1 MHRSQ
6 PGTHDKKMKTSKNS
20 GRGGKKKSGRAI
32 GAAKKAASRSKRS
45 PNSLFSQA
53 NHEDPNAL
61 NGHFKSRSKEE
72 INECIF
78 RISEAAISSRN
89 LDDFFFSIHRHIA
102 ELMPAHNFYIA
113 LYDSVNDMLSFPYFV
128 DECDPTPAPKK
139 LGKGLTEYVL
149 RTGKPLLASPEV
161 FAELEKS
168 GEVES
173 IGAPSIDWLGV
184 PLKMDGQII
193 GALVLQTYTEGVRYG
208 QEEMNVLKF
217 VSGQVAMAVNRR
229 KIEEEV
235 QERGRLL
242 ASVFESIQD
251 GISILDLDYRI
262 IRVNPAMEKWY
273 AHAMPLIGKKC
284 FEAYHLRDQ
293 ACAVCPTR
301 QSLETGQAAYE
312 VVPKVGM
319 GGEVTGWLD
328 LYSFP
333 LIDQRTGQMR
343 GVIEY
348 VRDITERKTAE
359 DRLQAS
365 LREKEVLLREIHHR
379 VKNNMQII
387 SSLLNLQS
395 RHIQDPGVLEVFKE
409 SQRRIRSM
417 ALIHERLYQSADLS
431 RIEFSQYLDNLTHR
445 LLHSYQV
452 DSDRIRLSLHT
463 EEVFLNVNTAIPCGL
478 IVNEL
483 ISNALKHAFPD
494 GRRGEVAVELHRNEG
509 GEFLLRVRDN
519 GVGFPKT
526 LDFRRTETL
535 GMQIVVTLV
544 DQIDGTIEMGASGG
558 TDFQIR
564 FKEIPYKPSL

>member
-1 MHRSQ
+1 M
-6 PGTHDKKMKTSKNS
+6 KML
-20 GRGGKKKSGRAI
+20 KKSGGGSKKKPARRIRA
-32 GAAKKAASRSKRS
+32 ADKAASTSKRS
-45 PNSLFSQA
+45 PNSLYSQA
-53 NHEDPNAL
+53 NHEDLNAS
-61 NGHFKSRSKEE
+61 NGLFKSRSKEE

-89 LDDFFFSIHRHIA
+89 LDDLFFSIHRHIA

-184 PLKMDGQII
+184 PLKLDGQII

-208 QEEMNVLKF
+208 REEMNVLKF
-217 VSGQVAMAVNRR
+217 VSDQVAMAVNRR

-242 ASVFESIQD
+242 ASIFESIQD

-284 FEAYHLRDQ
+284 FEAYQLRDQ
-293 ACAVCPTR
+293 VCAVCPTR
-301 QSLETGQAAYE
+301 QTLETGQAVYV
-312 VVPKVGM
+312 VVPKVGT
-319 GGEVTGWLD
+319 GGEVAGWMD

-348 VRDITERKTAE
+348 ARDITERKNAE

-395 RHIQDPGVLEVFKE
+395 RHIQDPAVLEVFKE

-445 LLHSYQV
+445 LFHSYQV
-452 DSDRIRLSLHT
+452 DPDRIRLNLLT

-483 ISNALKHAFPD
+483 VSNALKHAFPD
-494 GRRGEVAVELHRNEG
+494 GRRGQVAVELHRSQG
-509 GEFLLRVRDN
+509 GEFLLRIKDD
-519 GVGFPKT
+519 GVGFPTT

-544 DQIDGTIEMGASGG
+544 DQIDGAIEMDVSAG

-564 FKEIPYKPSL
+564 FNEIPFKPSP

>member
-1 MHRSQ
+1 M
-6 PGTHDKKMKTSKNS
+6 KKPKNT
-20 GRGGKKKSGRAI
+20 GRGGKKKPERGVRAV
-32 GAAKKAASRSKRS
+32 ARVTSRPKRS
-45 PNSLFSQA
+45 PDSLVSQV
-53 NHEDPNAL
+53 NHIEL
-61 NGHFKSRSKEE
+61 NGSNGLFKSRSKEE

-78 RISEAAISSRN
+78 RISEAAISSKN
-89 LDDFFFSIHRHIA
+89 LDDLFFSIHRNIA

-113 LYDSVNDMLSFPYFV
+113 LYDPTKDMLSFPYFV

-149 RTGKPLLASPEV
+149 RTGEPLLASPEV

-184 PLKMDGQII
+184 PLKIDGQII
-193 GALVLQTYTEGVRYG
+193 GVLVLQTYTEGVRYG
-208 QEEMNVLKF
+208 KEEMNVLKF
-217 VSGQVAMAVNRR
+217 VSGQVAMAVNRKR
-229 KIEEEV
+229 IEDEV

-242 ASVFESIQD
+242 ASIFGSIQD

-293 ACAVCPTR
+293 VCAVCPTR
-301 QSLETGQAAYE
+301 QTLETGQAAYE
-312 VVPKVGM
+312 VVPMVGT

-333 LIDQRTGQMR
+333 LIDQRTGQMI

-348 VRDITERKTAE
+348 VRDITKRKKAE
-359 DRLQAS
+359 DQLQAS

-387 SSLLNLQS
+387 SSLLSLQS

-431 RIEFSQYLDNLTHR
+431 RIEFSQYLDNLANR

-452 DSDRIRLSLHT
+452 NSDRVRLSLHS
-463 EEVFLNVNTAIPCGL
+463 EEVFLNINTAIPCGL

-483 ISNALKHAFPD
+483 ISNALKHAFPN
-494 GRRGEVAVELHRNEG
+494 GRKGQVAVELRRNES
-509 GEFLLRVRDN
+509 GEFLLRVSDD
-519 GVGFPKT
+519 GVGFPKA

-544 DQIDGTIEMGASGG
+544 DQIDGTIEMGELGR
-558 TDFQIR
+558 TEFLIR
-564 FKEIPYKPSL
+564 FKEIPYRPNP

>member
-1 MHRSQ
+1 
-6 PGTHDKKMKTSKNS
+6 MKTSKNS
-20 GRGGKKKSGRAI
+20 GRGGKKKPGRGI

-53 NHEDPNAL
+53 NHEDPNAPNEL
-61 NGHFKSRSKEE
+61 FKSRPKEE

-78 RISEAAISSRN
+78 RISEAAISSKN
-89 LDDFFFSIHRHIA
+89 LDDLFFSIHRHIA

-184 PLKMDGQII
+184 PLKLDGQII
-193 GALVLQTYTEGVRYG
+193 GVLVLQTYTEGVRYG

-242 ASVFESIQD
+242 ASIFESIQD

-262 IRVNPAMEKWY
+262 IRVNPAIEKWY

-293 ACAVCPTR
+293 VCAVCPTR
-301 QSLETGQAAYE
+301 QTLETGQAAYE
-312 VVPKVGM
+312 VVTKVGT

-348 VRDITERKTAE
+348 VRDITERKKAE

-395 RHIQDPGVLEVFKE
+395 RQIQDPHVLEVFKE

-463 EEVFLNVNTAIPCGL
+463 EEVFLNVNTHGHPLRLDRQRAHLQRPEACF
-478 IVNEL
+478 
-483 ISNALKHAFPD
+483 SRRAQ
-494 GRRGEVAVELHRNEG
+494 GRG
-509 GEFLLRVRDN
+509 GR
-519 GVGFPKT
+519 
-526 LDFRRTETL
+526 
-535 GMQIVVTLV
+535 
-544 DQIDGTIEMGASGG
+544 GASS
-558 TDFQIR
+558 
-564 FKEIPYKPSL
+564 E

>member
-1 MHRSQ
+1 M
-6 PGTHDKKMKTSKNS
+6 KKSNS
-20 GRGGKKKSGRAI
+20 SSRRGKKKSERGIRAANTVML
-32 GAAKKAASRSKRS
+32 GPKRS
-45 PNSLFSQA
+45 PDSLVSQV
-53 NHEDPNAL
+53 NHFEL
-61 NGHFKSRSKEE
+61 NGSNGLFKSRSKEE

-78 RISEAAISSRN
+78 RISEAAISSKN
-89 LDDFFFSIHRHIA
+89 LDDLFFSIHRNIA

-113 LYDSVNDMLSFPYFV
+113 LYDSTNDMLSFPYFV

-149 RTGKPLLASPEV
+149 RTGEPLLASPEV

-184 PLKMDGQII
+184 PLKLDSQII
-193 GALVLQTYTEGVRYG
+193 GVLVLQTYTEGVRYG
-208 QEEMNVLKF
+208 KEEMNVLKF
-217 VSGQVAMAVNRR
+217 VSGQVAMAVNRKR
-229 KIEEEV
+229 IEDEV

-242 ASVFESIQD
+242 ASIFESIQD

-262 IRVNPAMEKWY
+262 IRVNPAVEKWY

-284 FEAYHLRDQ
+284 FEAYHLRDRI
-293 ACAVCPTR
+293 CAVCPTR
-301 QSLETGQAAYE
+301 QTLETGQAAYE
-312 VVPKVGM
+312 VVSMVGT

-348 VRDITERKTAE
+348 VRDITQRKKAE
-359 DRLQAS
+359 DQLQAS

-387 SSLLNLQS
+387 SSLLSLQS

-431 RIEFSQYLDNLTHR
+431 RIEFSQYLDNLANR

-452 DSDRIRLSLHT
+452 DSDRVRLNLHS
-463 EEVFLNVNTAIPCGL
+463 EQVFLNINTAIPCGL

-483 ISNALKHAFPD
+483 ISNALKHAFPN
-494 GRRGEVAVELHRNEG
+494 GRRGEVAVELRRNES
-509 GEFLLRVRDN
+509 GEFLLRVSDD
-519 GVGFPKT
+519 GVGFPKA

-544 DQIDGTIEMGASGG
+544 DQIDGTIEMGESGR
-558 TDFQIR
+558 TEFLIR
-564 FKEIPYKPSL
+564 FKEIPYRRNP

>member
-1 MHRSQ
+1 MKKPDLSSRE
-6 PGTHDKKMKTSKNS
+6 DKKRP
-20 GRGGKKKSGRAI
+20 GRRIRAT
-32 GAAKKAASRSKRS
+32 KKALSGSAHL
-45 PNSLFSQA
+45 PNSPSAQA
-53 NHEDPNAL
+53 GREDPNGS
-61 NGHFKSRSKEE
+61 NGLFKSRSKEE

-78 RISEAAISSRN
+78 RISEAAISSKN

-102 ELMPAHNFYIA
+102 ELMPAPNFYIA
-113 LYDSVNDMLSFPYFV
+113 LYDSTNDMLSFPYFV
-128 DECDPTPAPKK
+128 DECDPAPSPKK

-184 PLKMDGQII
+184 PLKLDGQII
-193 GALVLQTYTEGVRYG
+193 GVLVLQTYTEGVRYG
-208 QEEMNVLKF
+208 NEEMNILKF

-235 QERGRLL
+235 EERGRLL
-242 ASVFESIQD
+242 ASIFESIQD

-273 AHAMPLIGKKC
+273 VHAMPLVGKKC

-293 ACAVCPTR
+293 VCDVCPTR
-301 QSLETGQAAYE
+301 QTLETGQAAYE
-312 VVPKVGM
+312 VVPKVGT
-319 GGEVTGWLD
+319 GGKVAGWLD
-328 LYSFP
+328 LYSYP

-348 VRDITERKTAE
+348 VRDITKRKKAE

-395 RHIQDPGVLEVFKE
+395 RQVEDPHVLEAFKE

-431 RIEFSQYLDNLTHR
+431 RIEFSQYLDNLAHR
-445 LLHSYQV
+445 LLLSYQV
-452 DSDRIRLSLHT
+452 DPDRILLKLLT

-483 ISNALKHAFPD
+483 VSNALKHAFPD
-494 GRRGEVAVELHRNEG
+494 GRTGEVAVELHRSES
-509 GEFLLRVRDN
+509 GEFLLRVKDD
-519 GVGFPKT
+519 GVGFPKA
-526 LDFRRTETL
+526 LDFRHTETL

-544 DQIDGTIEMGASGG
+544 DQIDGTIEVGASAG

>member
-1 MHRSQ
+1 M
-6 PGTHDKKMKTSKNS
+6 KKSNTT
-20 GRGGKKKSGRAI
+20 GRGSRKKPERGVRAAI
-32 GAAKKAASRSKRS
+32 KVTSRPKRS
-45 PNSLFSQA
+45 PDSLASQV
-53 NHEDPNAL
+53 NHIEL
-61 NGHFKSRSKEE
+61 NDSNGLFKSRSKEE

-78 RISEAAISSRN
+78 RISEAAISSKN
-89 LDDFFFSIHRHIA
+89 LDDLFFSIHRNIA

-113 LYDSVNDMLSFPYFV
+113 LYDPTKDMLSFPYFV

-149 RTGKPLLASPEV
+149 RTGEPLLASPEV

-184 PLKMDGQII
+184 PLKLDGQII
-193 GALVLQTYTEGVRYG
+193 GVLVLQTYTEGVRYG
-208 QEEMNVLKF
+208 KEEMNILKF
-217 VSGQVAMAVNRR
+217 VSGQVAMAVNRKR
-229 KIEEEV
+229 IEDEV

-242 ASVFESIQD
+242 ASIFESIQD
-251 GISILDLDYRI
+251 GISILDLDYKI

-284 FEAYHLRDQ
+284 FEAYHLADRV
-293 ACAVCPTR
+293 CAVCPTR
-301 QSLETGQAAYE
+301 QTLETGQAAYE
-312 VVPKVGM
+312 VVPMVGT

-348 VRDITERKTAE
+348 VRDITKRKKAE
-359 DRLQAS
+359 DQLQAS

-387 SSLLNLQS
+387 SSLLSLQS

-431 RIEFSQYLDNLTHR
+431 RIEFSQYLDNLANR

-452 DSDRIRLSLHT
+452 DSDRVRLSLHS
-463 EEVFLNVNTAIPCGL
+463 EEVFLNINTAIPCGL

-483 ISNALKHAFPD
+483 ISNALKHAFPN
-494 GRRGEVAVELHRNEG
+494 GRKGEVAVELRRNES
-509 GEFLLRVRDN
+509 GEFLLRVSDD
-519 GVGFPKT
+519 GVGFPKA

-544 DQIDGTIEMGASGG
+544 DQIDGTIEMGELGR
-558 TDFQIR
+558 TEFLIR
-564 FKEIPYKPSL
+564 FKEIPYRPNP

>member
-1 MHRSQ
+1 
-6 PGTHDKKMKTSKNS
+6 
-20 GRGGKKKSGRAI
+20 
-32 GAAKKAASRSKRS
+32 
-45 PNSLFSQA
+45 
-53 NHEDPNAL
+53 
-61 NGHFKSRSKEE
+61 
-72 INECIF
+72 
-78 RISEAAISSRN
+78 
-89 LDDFFFSIHRHIA
+89 
-102 ELMPAHNFYIA
+102 MPAHNFYIA
-113 LYDSVNDMLSFPYFV
+113 LYDSAKNLLSFPYFV
-128 DECDPTPAPKK
+128 DECDPAPAPKRP
-139 LGKGLTEYVL
+139 GKGLTEYVL
-149 RTGKPLLASPEV
+149 RTGKPLLASPEI
-161 FAELEKS
+161 FAELEKR

-184 PLKMDGQII
+184 PLKLDGQII
-193 GALVLQTYTEGVRYG
+193 GVLVVQTYTEGVRYG

-235 QERGRLL
+235 QERERLL
-242 ASVFESIQD
+242 ASIFESIQD
-251 GISILDLDYRI
+251 GISILDLDYKI

-273 AHAMPLIGKKC
+273 AHAVPLIGKKC

-301 QSLETGQAAYE
+301 QTLETGLAAYE
-312 VVPKVGM
+312 IVPKVGT

-333 LIDQRTGQMR
+333 LIDQRTGRMG

-348 VRDITERKTAE
+348 VRDITERKKAE
-359 DRLQAS
+359 DQLQAS

-395 RHIQDPGVLEVFKE
+395 RQVQDPHILEVFKE

-431 RIEFSQYLDNLTHR
+431 RIEFSQYLDNLAHR
-445 LLHSYQV
+445 LFHSYQV
-452 DSDRIRLSLHT
+452 DSDRIRLSMRT

-483 ISNALKHAFPD
+483 VSNALKHAFPA
-494 GRRGEVAVELHRNEG
+494 GRRGEVAIELARNET
-509 GEFLLRVRDN
+509 GEFLLRISDD
-519 GVGFPKT
+519 GVGFPKD
-526 LDFRRTETL
+526 LDFRRTDTL

-544 DQIDGTIEMGASGG
+544 DQIDGTIELAGSGKAG
-558 TDFQIR
+558 FQIR
-564 FKEIPYKPSL
+564 FKEIPQKLSL